1 MPSNIVKSICI
12 EHCWTWTREFASSLT
27 KPRANTCFLSGF
39 SYASPA
45 GRKRSACCTTG
56 WPCART
62 PPAVKDG
69 HDKAVHQSKDK
80 DGQGKFNL
88 CVWLSMRILM
98 QSISFFSHESSW
110 AGMASCRKFLA
121 FESSWPFQLL
131 CCRNPY
137 HPLPVLPQS
146 IRSILFSTCS
156 IRRLEP
162 SIQHTIMALQYAIIC
177 YKVRNFISKSKRTC
191 SRATT
196 SHLNTLD
203 CQNSPSSRLRS

>member
-12 EHCWTWTREFASSLT
+12 EHCWTWTREFVSSLT

-45 GRKRSACCTTG
+45 VRKRSACCTTG

-69 HDKAVHQSKDK
+69 HDPAVHQSKDK

-88 CVWLSMRILM
+88 CVWLSMRILI

-137 HPLPVLPQS
+137 LCYLKVYVAYCSPRALSDDWNLQS
-146 IRSILFSTCS
+146 SIPWRCNMLSYATTRFVM
-156 IRRLEP
+156 LYLNPKEHVHEP
-162 SIQHTIMALQYAIIC
+162 P
-177 YKVRNFISKSKRTC
+177 
-191 SRATT
+191 RAT
-196 SHLNTLD
+196 
-203 CQNSPSSRLRS
+203 